1 MAGLDTAPS
10 LRHSRIVRGT
20 TMTPMGTESST
31 RGAPGHQSANEAR
44 SDRGQPDRR
53 VKALDRR
60 QYLSRIKDVLR
71 IERLLQCAH
80 RLDRFRAEFGRE
92 VLLLAL
98 PDAVFSGAGAAQR
111 LGALHQAMHEV
122 LA

>member
-10 LRHSRIVRGT
+10 LRHSRVVRGT

-31 RGAPGHQSANEAR
+31 RGAPGHQSANEVT
-44 SDRGQPDRR
+44 SVRGTADGKPDRR
-53 VKALDRR
+53 VKALGRR
-60 QYLSRIKDVLR
+60 QDLSRIENILR

-80 RLDRFRAEFGRE
+80 GLDRLRAEFGHE

-98 PDAVFSGAGAAQR
+98 PDAVLPGAGAAHR
-111 LGALHQAMHEV
+111 LRA
-122 LA
+122 